1 MKKQPLLEKIS
12 PDFGSSFFVKQHTE
26 SKKVGVASW
35 HFHPEIELVYV
46 NKGRGK
52 RHIGNHLSYFNNSQL
67 ILIGSNL
74 PHSGFTDRFTSEGRE
89 TIVQFRSDFLGNAHL
104 EMPEM
109 NAIAA
114 MLIQAK
120 KGVLFGM
127 EIKEK
132 IGSKIEDLVN
142 LEGFMRMI
150 LFLEI
155 LNDLASTTDYTLL
168 NVDGF
173 AFEIT
178 YKDSLK
184 IDVIYKYINN
194 NFQKSISLEEIAS
207 ESSMTVTSFCRYFKK
222 ATGKTFVQVVN
233 EYRIAHATKILTE
246 SQMNIAD
253 ICFASGFNNFSHF
266 NKQFKSITGKTAL
279 NYRKDIKL
287 MLDS

>member
-12 PDFGSSFFVKQHTE
+12 PDFGSSIFVKQHTE

-67 ILIGSNL
+67 ILIGSKL

-89 TIVQFRSDFLGNAHL
+89 TIVQFRSDFLGNAYL

-109 NAIAA
+109 NAIAS

-142 LEGFMRMI
+142 LEGFMRMM

-155 LNDLASTTDYTLL
+155 LNDLASTNDYILL

-184 IDVIYKYINN
+184 IDLIYKYINN

-253 ICFASGFNNFSHF
+253 ICFSSGFNNFSHF

-279 NYRKDIKL
+279 NYRKEIKL